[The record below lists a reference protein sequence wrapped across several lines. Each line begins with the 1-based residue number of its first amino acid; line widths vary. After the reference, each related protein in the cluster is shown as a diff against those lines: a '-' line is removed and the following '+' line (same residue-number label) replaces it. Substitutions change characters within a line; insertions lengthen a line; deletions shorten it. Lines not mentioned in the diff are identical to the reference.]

1 MTGKPFPKGPAGPE
15 SGEDVAAAPF
25 DLALI
30 ETDLLRCLTNAAT
43 CDAPRSDLML
53 AGYVVH
59 HLSVEEK

>member
-1 MTGKPFPKGPAGPE
+1 MSRQPPRC
-15 SGEDVAAAPF
+15 SSAPF
-25 DLALI
+25 DVALF